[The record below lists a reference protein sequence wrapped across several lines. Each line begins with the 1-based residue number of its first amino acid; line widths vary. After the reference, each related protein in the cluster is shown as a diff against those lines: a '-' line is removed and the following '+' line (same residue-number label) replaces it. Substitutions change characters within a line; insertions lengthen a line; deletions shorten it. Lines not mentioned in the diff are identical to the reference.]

1 MGGTMKV
8 GKGRN
13 AACRAADKAAYKQI
27 LKLSL
32 PIIIQHIFS
41 AAVSSADIVMLNSV
55 GQSAISA
62 VSLAVQFT
70 NILFGVY
77 YGLGTG
83 VTMLSAQYWG
93 KGDLKAIQK
102 VQGIALRFSLGI
114 SSLVA
119 LAAAFIPT
127 LMMSLFTKD
136 AELITI
142 GASYLRIVSVSY
154 LCWGITEIF
163 LATLRSVER
172 VKISTALN
180 VSALI
185 LNICL
190 NAVFIFGWVGLPKLG
205 AAGVAL
211 ATTISRALQLLACFV
226 VSIRSSDVKL
236 RIGAMFEKGGVLMKD
251 FVHLS
256 LPALGNDL
264 VWNLAF
270 STYSIIMGH
279 IGTDVVAANSLVVV
293 VRNFGT
299 VLCFSLASAA
309 GILVGKEIGA
319 NEFERAEEDAS
330 RALKLT
336 VLAGV
341 IGGLIVLIVR
351 PFVLSYAS
359 LSDTAMSYLNIM
371 LWINTYYI
379 MGQAVNTTLVCGIFR
394 AGGDSR
400 FGLICDTIDM
410 WVYAVPLGFIAAF
423 LLKLPPM
430 VVYFLLCTDEFVKW
444 PWVIKHY
451 RSKKWLNNITREG
464 VAEE

>member
-1 MGGTMKV
+1 MKF
-8 GKGRN
+8 RSRQST
-13 AACRAADKAAYKQI
+13 AQRAENQAAYKQI
-27 LKLSL
+27 LTLSM

-41 AAVSSADIVMLNSV
+41 AAVSSADIVMLNSA
-55 GQSAISA
+55 GQASISA
-62 VSLAVQFT
+62 VSLAVQYT

-114 SSLVA
+114 SVLVA
-119 LAAAFIPT
+119 LLAALIPEA
-127 LMMSLFTKD
+127 MMTLFTKD
-136 AELITI
+136 QELISI
-142 GASYLRIVSVSY
+142 GTSYLRIVSVSY

-172 VKISTALN
+172 VKISTTLN

-185 LNICL
+185 MNICL
-190 NAVFIFGWVGLPKLG
+190 NAVFIYGWFGLPKMG
-205 AAGVAL
+205 ATGAAL
-211 ATTISRALQLLACFV
+211 ATSLSRLTQLIACFV
-226 VSIRSSDVKL
+226 VSHHSKNVKL
-236 RIGAMFEKGGVLMKD
+236 RLRAMFEESGVLMKD
-251 FVHLS
+251 FIRLS

-264 VWNLAF
+264 VWNVAF
-270 STYSIIMGH
+270 STYSVIMGH
-279 IGTDVVAANSLVVV
+279 MGTDVVAANSLVVV

-319 NEFERAEEDAS
+319 NDLERAEKDAS
-330 RALKLT
+330 RAIKLT
-336 VLAGV
+336 VLAGA
-341 IGGLIVLIVR
+341 IGGLIVFAVR
-351 PFVLSYAS
+351 PFVLNYAS
-359 LSDTAMSYLNIM
+359 LSETAMGYLNTM
-371 LWINTYYI
+371 LWINTYYV

-400 FGLICDTIDM
+400 FGLVCDAIDM
-410 WVYAVPLGFIAAF
+410 WCYGVPLGFIAAF

-430 VVYFLLCTDEFVKW
+430 WVYFLLCTDEFVKW
-444 PWVIKHY
+444 PWVFKRY
-451 RSKKWLNNITREG
+451 RSKKWLRNITREN
-464 VAEE
+464 V

>member
-1 MGGTMKV
+1 MNFLK
-8 GKGRN
+8 KQS
-13 AACRAADKAAYKQI
+13 AQKRAEDKAAYMQI
-27 LKLSL
+27 LRLSW

-55 GQSAISA
+55 GQAAISA
-62 VSLAVQFT
+62 VSLAVQFS

-102 VQGIALRFSLGI
+102 IQGIAFRFSLGI
-114 SSLVA
+114 SVVCA
-119 LAAAFIPT
+119 LCASMIPH
-127 LMMSLFTKD
+127 LMMSLFTND
-136 AELITI
+136 TELITI
-142 GASYLRIVSVSY
+142 GASYLRIVSISY

-172 VKISTALN
+172 VKISTTLN

-185 LNICL
+185 LNIFL
-190 NAVFIFGWVGLPKLG
+190 NAVFIYGWFGVPKLG
-205 AAGVAL
+205 AAGAAL
-211 ATTISRALQLLACFV
+211 ATSISRLVQVAACFV
-226 VSIRSSDVKL
+226 VSAYSKDVKL
-236 RIGAMFEKGGVLMKD
+236 RIRSMFEKSGILMKD
-251 FVHLS
+251 FVRLS

-264 VWNLAF
+264 VWSLAF
-270 STYSIIMGH
+270 STYSVVMGH
-279 IGTDVVAANSLVVV
+279 MGTDVVAANSLVVV

-309 GILVGKEIGA
+309 GIIVGKEIGA
-319 NEFERAEEDAS
+319 NEFERAEKDAARS
-330 RALKLT
+330 IKLT
-336 VLAGV
+336 VLAGA
-341 IGGLIVLIVR
+341 IGGLIVLTVR
-351 PFVLSYAS
+351 PFVLNYAA
-359 LSDTAMSYLNIM
+359 LSDTAMGYLNVM
-371 LWINTYYI
+371 LWINVYYV

-410 WVYAVPLGFIAAF
+410 WCYGVPLGFIAAF
-423 LLKLPPM
+423 VLDLPPM

-444 PWVIKHY
+444 PWVFKRY
-451 RSKKWLNNITREG
+451 RSRKWLKNITREN
-464 VAEE
+464 VA